1 MSIIY
6 FLNAVADDVS
16 ELWLKLMSQCWH
28 ESPDSRPT
36 FAQIQ
41 KMIKDINGGKQLKLV
56 DNMIRR
62 LEDHTQ
68 NLEDIVAER
77 YGAGDIAKDLWMDG

>member
-1 MSIIY
+1 
-6 FLNAVADDVS
+6 
-16 ELWLKLMSQCWH
+16 MSQCWH
-28 ESPDSRPT
+28 ESPDARPT

-77 YGAGDIAKDLWMDG
+77 YGTGDFDKNS